1 MQSEILFRAS
11 KVGALTTNPKSVKDK
26 EANNLSEGAKT
37 FVEEVWLQKNHNYR
51 DVVVTDQMIKGNE
64 GEQDAMDLILKV
76 RKDGIFREKYKGEQL
91 HNSYVTG
98 NPDIVI
104 TKIRSVEDTKCSY
117 NVKTFMS
124 AQMTNIYEWQLRSYM
139 WLLRDNGIII
149 DTARVIYCLVQT
161 PERIIEEEKK
171 RFYFKFGCDESNQ
184 DYIDIC
190 RQIDINHNIDHIPL
204 ENRLKS
210 FEIKH
215 DEDKIKFLEAK
226 IWKAREYYDTIIL

>member
-1 MQSEILFRAS
+1 MSTEILFRAS

-37 FVEEVWLQKNHNYR
+37 FVEEVWLQKEYGYR

-91 HNSYVTG
+91 YNSYVTG

-104 TKIRSVEDTKCSY
+104 PKIRSVEDTKCSY

-124 AQMTNIYEWQLRSYM
+124 AEMTNIYEWQLRSYM

-171 RFYFKFGCDESNQ
+171 R
-184 DYIDIC
+184 
-190 RQIDINHNIDHIPL
+190 
-204 ENRLKS
+204 
-210 FEIKH
+210 
-215 DEDKIKFLEAK
+215 
-226 IWKAREYYDTIIL
+226 

>member
-1 MQSEILFRAS
+1 MSSEILFRSS
-11 KVGALTTNPKSVKDK
+11 KVGALTTNPKSVEDK
-26 EANNLSEGAKT
+26 KANNLSEGAKT

-91 HNSYVTG
+91 FNKFVTG

-104 TKIRSVEDTKCSY
+104 PQIKVIEDTKCSFTI
-117 NVKTFMS
+117 KTFMKS
-124 AQMTNIYEWQLRSYM
+124 EMTSIYEWQLRSYM
-139 WLLRDNGIII
+139 SLLRDNGIEV
-149 DTARVIYCLVQT
+149 DTARLMYCLVQT
-161 PERIIEEEKK
+161 PQRVIEEEKK
-171 RFYFKFGCDESNQ
+171 RYYFKFGCDEDNQ

-190 RQIDINHNIDHIPL
+190 KQIDLNHNIDHIPL
-204 ENRLKS
+204 ENRLKT
-210 FEIKH
+210 FEITH

-226 IWKAREYYDTIIL
+226 IWKAREYYDTISL

>member
-1 MQSEILFRAS
+1 MSSEVLFRAS

-37 FVEEVWLQKNHNYR
+37 FVEEVWLQKEYGYR

-91 HNSYVTG
+91 YNSYVTG

-104 TKIRSVEDTKCSY
+104 PKIRSVEDTKCSY

-124 AQMTNIYEWQLRSYM
+124 AEMTNIYEWQLRSYM
-139 WLLRDNGIII
+139 WLLRDNGIDI

-190 RQIDINHNIDHIPL
+190 NQIDKNHDISHIPL
-204 ENRLKS
+204 EKRLKS

-215 DEDKIKFLEAK
+215 DEDKIKLLEAK
-226 IWKAREYYDTIIL
+226 IWKAREYYGTLSL